1 VDKSPPRADTGIGR
15 IWIIRAVHLR
25 GYAATVD
32 TILRSRVCSL
42 VSGRHPLKCEGGL
55 PSVARAKRER
65 RMVAQ
70 IFTSWN
76 PLMGWVQ
83 QIAGYQGAA

>member
-1 VDKSPPRADTGIGR
+1 M
-15 IWIIRAVHLR
+15 IRAVHLR

-65 RMVAQ
+65 RMVDQTGA
-70 IFTSWN
+70 SWN
-76 PLMGWVQ
+76 QVALWLSRIKTLRDADMRVS
-83 QIAGYQGAA
+83 